1 MKHVLKSVKKKYLT
15 TVLPRC
21 KILRVL
27 EMENFVRRTLLY
39 DFYGELLTE
48 HQREV
53 YEAVVLE
60 DYSVSEVAADR
71 GISRQ
76 GIHDLVRRVD
86 RLLEGYEERLGLV
99 DRFIRIRNQVIRIN
113 EMVSACTADELPGVR
128 RDVAKISG
136 SILEEL

>member
-1 MKHVLKSVKKKYLT
+1 
-15 TVLPRC
+15 
-21 KILRVL
+21 
-27 EMENFVRRTLLY
+27 MENFVRRTLLY

-99 DRFIRIRNQVIRIN
+99 DRFIRIRKQVGRIQK
-113 EMVSACTADELPGVR
+113 MVSDCTAEGLAEVKQA
-128 RDVAKISG
+128 VAEISG